1 MSYPDQHRFAMQVA
15 QLSRAW
21 RSELDRRLVGLGLSQ
36 ARWLVLLH
44 LARFTEMPTQREL
57 AQSVGVEGPTLA
69 RLLDGLE
76 AQGLVTRVAVPEDR
90 RAKKIALQ
98 PKAIV
103 TAYPVRGLDI
113 GATEMI
119 YELLLEQRDRGAGVL
134 FISEDLD
141 ALIKYSDRILVLYR
155 GRVMGILNREEA
167 KLGRIGMM
175 MMGTTPEEV
184 TRYEA
189 LSHF

>member
-69 RLLDGLE
+69 RLLDSLE
-76 AQGLVTRVAVPEDR
+76 SQELVTRVAVPEDR

-98 PKAIV
+98 PKAQPLIEEIEAISTQLRHEV
-103 TAYPVRGLDI
+103 F
-113 GATEMI
+113 
-119 YELLLEQRDRGAGVL
+119 AGIDEDDLRRCQQVHARVL
-134 FISEDLD
+134 GNLM
-141 ALIKYSDRILVLYR
+141 K
-155 GRVMGILNREEA
+155 
-167 KLGRIGMM
+167 
-175 MMGTTPEEV
+175 
-184 TRYEA
+184 
-189 LSHF
+189 

>member
-69 RLLDGLE
+69 RLLDSLE
-76 AQGLVTRVAVPEDR
+76 GQGLVTRVAVPEDR

-98 PKAIV
+98 AKAQPLIEKIEAISTQLRQEV
-103 TAYPVRGLDI
+103 F
-113 GATEMI
+113 
-119 YELLLEQRDRGAGVL
+119 AGIDEDDLRRCQQVHARVL
-134 FISEDLD
+134 GN
-141 ALIKYSDRILVLYR
+141 LIK
-155 GRVMGILNREEA
+155 
-167 KLGRIGMM
+167 
-175 MMGTTPEEV
+175 
-184 TRYEA
+184 
-189 LSHF
+189 